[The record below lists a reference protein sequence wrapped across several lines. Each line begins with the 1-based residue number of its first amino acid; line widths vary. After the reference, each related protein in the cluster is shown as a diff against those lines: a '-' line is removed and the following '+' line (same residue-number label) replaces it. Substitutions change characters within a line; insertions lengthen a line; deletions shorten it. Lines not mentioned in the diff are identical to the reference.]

1 MKVRE
6 LSFENYRNLCSGT
19 FTPDAGV
26 NVIWGSN
33 AQGKTNLLE
42 AIWLFTGGHSFRGS
56 RDADLVRRE
65 PDGKPRES
73 ARLELKF
80 SGGGREQVA
89 EIKLQNGRR
98 AGTLN
103 GVGKRTASALVGAF
117 CAVVFSPEHLSL
129 VKDGPS
135 ERRSFLDSAIC
146 QLRPSYAG
154 MLNHYN
160 RTLQQRNS
168 LLKDIPR
175 HGELLDTL
183 EIWDERLAGFGA
195 GIMAERQR
203 YVKRLAP
210 EAGHIY
216 LGISRQKEELGIQYQ
231 MTAAA
236 EETAEEQYRQ
246 AMVEALRRCR
256 RDDLGAGFTTVG
268 PHRDDLLLTIN
279 GAAARVFGSQGQ
291 QRSAVLALKLA
302 EAAVLEEIIGEPPVV
317 LLDDVM
323 SELDTQR
330 QEYLLNHLEGRQ
342 IFITCCDPANVR
354 LLEHGGVFQV
364 QEGEILQEAEGKE

>member
-1 MKVRE
+1 MRVQS
-6 LSFENYRNLCSGT
+6 LSFENYRNLLPGE
-19 FTPDAGV
+19 FFPVEGV

-56 RDADLVRRE
+56 RDADLVCRE
-65 PDGKPRES
+65 PDGASRES
-73 ARLELKF
+73 ARLVLQF
-80 SGGGREQVA
+80 SGGGREQTA
-89 EIKLQNGRR
+89 ELKLQNGRR
-98 AGTLN
+98 MASLN

-154 MLNHYN
+154 LLNHYN

-195 GIMAERQR
+195 GIMEERQR

-210 EAGHIY
+210 EAGAIY
-216 LGISRQKEELGIQYQ
+216 GGISRQKEELGLQYQ
-231 MTAAA
+231 MTAAS
-236 EETAEEQYRQ
+236 EEGEIQQYHQ
-246 AMVEALRRCR
+246 SMLQTLRRCR
-256 RDDLGAGFTTVG
+256 REDLGAGFTTAG

-323 SELDTQR
+323 SELDTER
-330 QEYLLNHLEGRQ
+330 QEYLLNHLQGRQ

-354 LLEHGGVFQV
+354 LLEQGGVFQV
-364 QEGEILQEAEGKE
+364 QEGGILQQEKGKG